1 MENNALPKRFVTPLD
16 VLRNIGKQS
25 PDLWKYL
32 DAYRYIL
39 ISKENTKQYP
49 ESFFDKGRC
58 FLPDAGYRRLADK
71 VFPPGTPVEDQVRT
85 MDVIAAVAAWRPSM
99 DVINID
105 DDVLMAL
112 LDTPCEKVP
121 AEILGRLPSWSIYVT
136 IPMGD
141 YFTLGGAPI
150 AGFFAYYGD
159 PIYWPATS
167 QGTELHILP
176 WTSEGAICES
186 VALNL
191 EAETVADALLESMRH
206 KLSPE
211 QFATH
216 MAQPE
221 MPEAHAEMSKLTGR
235 FISVLLYI
243 ITQHEERLKNNP
255 KEDKLCIPS
264 PKRTKNGWRLF
275 QPNKPKL
282 WNLGQEIGEQIRE
295 GKKQVRQHSGT
306 HEGPRPHIRRAHWHT
321 YWTGRRVWKEG
332 ETPVP
337 QTAEAKWL
345 PPIPVALAEDEL
357 PEL

>member
-167 QGTELHILP
+167 QGTEL
-176 WTSEGAICES
+176 
-186 VALNL
+186 
-191 EAETVADALLESMRH
+191 
-206 KLSPE
+206 
-211 QFATH
+211 
-216 MAQPE
+216 
-221 MPEAHAEMSKLTGR
+221 
-235 FISVLLYI
+235 
-243 ITQHEERLKNNP
+243 
-255 KEDKLCIPS
+255 
-264 PKRTKNGWRLF
+264 
-275 QPNKPKL
+275 
-282 WNLGQEIGEQIRE
+282 
-295 GKKQVRQHSGT
+295 
-306 HEGPRPHIRRAHWHT
+306 
-321 YWTGRRVWKEG
+321 
-332 ETPVP
+332 
-337 QTAEAKWL
+337 
-345 PPIPVALAEDEL
+345 